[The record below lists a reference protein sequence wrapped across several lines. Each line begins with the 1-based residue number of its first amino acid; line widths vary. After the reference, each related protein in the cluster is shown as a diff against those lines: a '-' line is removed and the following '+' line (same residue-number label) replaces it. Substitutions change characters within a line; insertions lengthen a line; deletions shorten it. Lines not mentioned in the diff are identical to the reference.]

1 VAVLRLLGGTL
12 SQREIGQELRL
23 SQSTIK
29 SHAKAIYRKLDVA
42 TRHDA
47 VARGR
52 KIGIL

>member
-1 VAVLRLLGGTL
+1 MLRLLGGTL
-12 SQREIGQELRL
+12 PLREVGLVLGL

-29 SHAKAIYRKLDVA
+29 SHVKAIYRKLDVA